1 MNGVSTKVSA
11 ATLGA
16 ALSTLVWTLLAAFV
30 HAVSTMSPEALT
42 GVTGATAVLAAFGF
56 GFLVKE
62 TATTGSAAAAITV
75 GSTTT
80 LSPATAAGL
89 ATLIQSPYGI
99 AGGASPAPPA
109 PDPGDAWDSPAAP
122 PSEDAL

>member
-56 GFLVKE
+56 GFFVKE
-62 TATTGSAAAAITV
+62 TATSTASVPSLSIQTTGGLVSS
-75 GSTTT
+75 STGAPVSTPLT
-80 LSPATAAGL
+80 SGYLSVPQEPAE
-89 ATLIQSPYGI
+89 
-99 AGGASPAPPA
+99 
-109 PDPGDAWDSPAAP
+109 PGPAWDDPSNP